1 MKSIRTLE
9 FDKILKKLSA
19 YADTEGAA
27 EEILD
32 IVPDADETIIKRKL
46 AECKTAF
53 DMLTVKGKPPFGRA
67 KNVLGTLDRAVK
79 GATLSTSELLA
90 VASLLRTAGEIKK
103 YGARKDNIETPLDVY
118 FSAIVPLPL
127 LSRSITDAIIAEDII
142 ADTASDALL
151 KIRRNIKKSESS
163 IHDALSSL
171 LTGSYS
177 KYLQE
182 SIVTQRSGRYVVP
195 VKAEYKSA
203 VSGIVHD
210 TSSSG
215 STVFI
220 EPMSVVEAN
229 NKLREY
235 KIAEQNE
242 IEAILYALSQNVAG
256 AYDTLAVNYN
266 AVTDLAVIFA
276 KAYFA
281 SDMRCTFPDVSAS
294 DRTLKLVRARH
305 PLIDKD
311 LVVPIS
317 LEFGKK
323 QHSMIITGPNTGG
336 KTVTLKTIG
345 LFAMMTQSGIPVPAD
360 YGTRLPV
367 FTQILADIGDE
378 QSIEQSLS
386 TFSAHM
392 TNIVD
397 ILTEC
402 DGMSLVLFDEL
413 GAGTDP
419 VEGASLAMAILETT
433 RKMGA
438 LTVATTHYSELKL
451 YAIENDDVLNASC
464 EFDVNT
470 LRPTYR
476 LITGLPGKSNAF
488 AISLRLGLAP
498 DIVERANQLTNDD
511 NKRLEDVLT
520 RLSESERELQE
531 QKKKAAKA
539 LEEAER
545 TLERAKTESEK
556 LLIKADTELDKAQ
569 SEAVRIITKARN
581 ASDYVL
587 SKVSELQKKNEKELA
602 KKDIDE
608 ARQSMRAS
616 LSNAESDMRTRADR
630 DEKYVPPRP
639 FKLGDEVLL
648 ADVGKIGIIKA
659 LSGETAT
666 VQAGIIQVKTPL
678 ANLRFN
684 EEKKKQKGL
693 STSIIERAS
702 SAFKPEVDV
711 RGLTGDD
718 AWFVVDPFLDEAMIS
733 TFNTVTVI
741 HGKGTGA
748 LRNALWTFF
757 KRDKRIASF
766 RSGRYGEGDGGV
778 TVIELKK

>member
-1 MKSIRTLE
+1 MKSIKTLE

-19 YADTEGAA
+19 FADTDGAA
-27 EEILD
+27 EAILEL
-32 IVPDADETIIKRKL
+32 VPSTDEVVIKRML
-46 AECKTAF
+46 AECKAAF
-53 DMLTVKGKPPFGRA
+53 DMLTVKGRPPFGKA
-67 KNVLGTLDRAVK
+67 KNILYTVDRAVK
-79 GATLSTSELLA
+79 GAVLSTSELLA
-90 VASLLRTAGEIKK
+90 VASLLRTAAEVKK
-103 YGARKDNIETPLDVY
+103 YGARKDDTVSPLDIY
-118 FSAIVPLPL
+118 FSAIIPLPL
-127 LSRSITDAIIAEDII
+127 LARSITDAIIAEDII
-142 ADTASDALL
+142 ADTASDTLL
-151 KIRRNIKKSESS
+151 KIRKSIKKCEST
-163 IHDALSSL
+163 IHDSLASL
-171 LTGSYS
+171 LSGSYS

-182 SIVTQRSGRYVVP
+182 NIVTQRSGRYVVP

-210 TSSSG
+210 TSASG

-235 KIAEQNE
+235 KIAEKNE
-242 IEAILYALSQNVAG
+242 IDAILYALSQSVAG
-256 AYDTLAVNYN
+256 AYDTIRTDYK

-276 KAYFA
+276 KACFA
-281 SDMRCTFPDVSAS
+281 SDMLCIFPEISSAN
-294 DRTLKLVRARH
+294 RVLRLIKARH
-305 PLIDKD
+305 PLIDRDK
-311 LVVPIS
+311 VVPIS
-317 LEFGKK
+317 LEFGQK

-345 LFAMMTQSGIPVPAD
+345 LFAMMVQSGIPIPAD
-360 YGTRLPV
+360 HGTCLPV

-402 DGMSLVLFDEL
+402 DSTSLVLFDEL

-498 DIVERANQLTNDD
+498 DIIERANQLTNDD
-511 NKRLEDVLT
+511 NKRLENVLT
-520 RLSESERELQE
+520 RLTESERELQVQRE
-531 QKKKAAKA
+531 KAAKA
-539 LEEAER
+539 LEEAEKA
-545 TLERAKTESEK
+545 LQKAKKDSEK
-556 LLIKADTELDKAQ
+556 LMEKANTELDKAQ
-569 SEAVRIITKARN
+569 TEAVRIVTKARN
-581 ASDYVL
+581 ASEYVL
-587 SKVSELQKKNEKELA
+587 SRMTELQRQNEKELT
-602 KKDIDE
+602 KKGIDD
-608 ARQSMRAS
+608 ARQSMRATLNS
-616 LSNAESDMRTRADR
+616 AENDMRSSAGKNED
-630 DEKYVPPRP
+630 YVPPRP
-639 FKLGDEVLL
+639 FRLGDEVLL
-648 ADVGKIGIIKA
+648 ADVNKVGIIKA
-659 LSGETAT
+659 LSGDTAT

-678 ANLRFN
+678 SNLRFN
-684 EEKKKQKGL
+684 EEKKKQKAL
-693 STSIIERAS
+693 STSSIERTS
-702 SAFKPEVDV
+702 SAFKPDIDV
-711 RGLTGDD
+711 RGLNGDD
-718 AWFVVDPFLDEAMIS
+718 AWFVIDSFLDEAMLS
-733 TFNTVTVI
+733 TFSAVTVI

-748 LRNALWTFF
+748 LKNALWSFF
-757 KRDKRIASF
+757 KHDKRIATF